1 MFVLQRDSPQV
12 LEEAGL
18 DGRGR
23 ICKHKLSNLM
33 GLRGASRPI
42 CLSPDFG
49 WNTDRQRLNWG
60 QLITLGMQP

>member
-23 ICKHKLSNLM
+23 ICKHKLSNLTG
-33 GLRGASRPI
+33 GLHSLSVSHRISAGTQIGRGLIGASS
-42 CLSPDFG
+42 SP
-49 WNTDRQRLNWG
+49 
-60 QLITLGMQP
+60 